1 MMVAKEKKSVGK
13 SKRTPDDKIEITF
26 RLPKDLAIDVKTKA
40 VREQRSYSEVVTE
53 ALQEFINKDKEKKK

>member
-1 MMVAKEKKSVGK
+1 MMVEKEKRKSVAK

-40 VREQRSYSEVVTE
+40 VKEQRSYSEVVTE
-53 ALQEFINKDKEKKK
+53 ALQEFMAKEKKK